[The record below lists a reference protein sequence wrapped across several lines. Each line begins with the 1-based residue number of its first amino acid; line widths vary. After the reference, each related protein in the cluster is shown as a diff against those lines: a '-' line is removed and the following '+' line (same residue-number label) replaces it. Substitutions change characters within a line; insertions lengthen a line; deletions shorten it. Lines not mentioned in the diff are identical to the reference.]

1 MAVEKRAPQ
10 GYVGTPE
17 AARLLGVTQ
26 QTIRNRIRA
35 GTLKGKEVRYPEGER
50 RYYVEHPALDLELSR
65 RGQVARYE
73 NIAEYSQT
81 LADHFTR
88 QAKLLRDT
96 MEAQNAEYSRRLE
109 DMEHNQREIA
119 ARLNEAVDILRESAD
134 REKRFQED
142 VLDLLARRL
151 NLLG

>member
-1 MAVEKRAPQ
+1 MAVEKKAPQ

-35 GTLKGKEVRYPEGER
+35 ETLQGKEVQYPDGER
-50 RYYVEHPALDLELSR
+50 RYYVDQSSLDLELSR

-88 QAKLLRDT
+88 QTEMLR
-96 MEAQNAEYSRRLE
+96 EAMQSQHAEYSRRLE
-109 DMEHNQREIA
+109 DMENNQKEIA
-119 ARLNEAVDILRESAD
+119 AKLNEAVDILRESAD
-134 REKRFQED
+134 RERRLQED
-142 VLDLLARRL
+142 VLDLFARYA
-151 NLLG
+151 GQVT

>member
-1 MAVEKRAPQ
+1 MAVEKKAPQ

-35 GTLKGKEVRYPEGER
+35 GTLEGEEVQYPDGER
-50 RYYVEHPALDLELSR
+50 RYYVEQPSLDLEISR

-73 NIAEYSQT
+73 NVAEYSQT

-88 QAKLLRDT
+88 QAKMLRDAIN
-96 MEAQNAEYSRRLE
+96 AQNAECSRRL
-109 DMEHNQREIA
+109 DGMENNQKEIA
-119 ARLNEAVDILRESAD
+119 AKLNEVVDILRESAD
-134 REKRFQED
+134 RERRVHED
-142 VLDLLARRL
+142 VLGVFARYTQQVT
-151 NLLG
+151 

>member
-1 MAVEKRAPQ
+1 MAVEKKAPQ

-35 GTLKGKEVRYPEGER
+35 EILKGKEAQYPDGER
-50 RYYVEHPALDLELSR
+50 RYYVERPSLDLELSR

-73 NIAEYSQT
+73 KIAEYSQT

-88 QAKLLRDT
+88 QTEMLRDA
-96 MEAQNAEYSRRLE
+96 MMSHNAEYSRRLE
-109 DMEHNQREIA
+109 DMEHNQKVIA
-119 ARLNEAVDILRESAD
+119 ARLNEAVDILRQSAE

-142 VLDLLARRL
+142 VLDLLARYTQQVT
-151 NLLG
+151 

>member
-1 MAVEKRAPQ
+1 MAVEKIAPQ

-35 GTLKGKEVRYPEGER
+35 ETLKGQEVQYPDGER
-50 RYYVEHPALDLELSR
+50 RYYVERSSLDLELSR

-73 NIAEYSQT
+73 TIAEYSQT

-88 QAKLLRDT
+88 QAEMLRDV
-96 MEAQNAEYSRRLE
+96 MEAQNAEYARRLE
-109 DMEHNQREIA
+109 EMENNQRDIA
-119 ARLNEAVDILRESAD
+119 AKLDEAVDVLRKTAE

-142 VLDLLARRL
+142 VLDLLARFAQQVT
-151 NLLG
+151 

>member
-1 MAVEKRAPQ
+1 MAVEKKAPQ

-35 GTLKGKEVRYPEGER
+35 GTLQGKEVQYPDGER
-50 RYYVEHPALDLELSR
+50 RYYVEQPSLDLEISR

-73 NIAEYSQT
+73 NVAEYSQT

-88 QAKLLRDT
+88 QATMLRD
-96 MEAQNAEYSRRLE
+96 AINSRNAEYSRRLE
-109 DMEHNQREIA
+109 DMANNQKEMSA
-119 ARLNEAVDILRESAD
+119 KLNEAVDILRESAD
-134 REKRFQED
+134 REKRFQKD
-142 VLDLLARRL
+142 LLDLFARYTQQVT
-151 NLLG
+151 

>member
-1 MAVEKRAPQ
+1 MAVEKKAPQ

-17 AARLLGVTQ
+17 AARLLSVTQ

-35 GTLKGKEVRYPEGER
+35 ETLQGKEVQYPDGDH
-50 RYYVEHPALDLELSR
+50 RYYVERTSLDLELSR

-73 NIAEYSQT
+73 NIADYSQT

-88 QAKLLRDT
+88 QAEMLRDA
-96 MEAQNAEYSRRLE
+96 MQVQNAEYSQRLE
-109 DMEHNQREIA
+109 DIENNQKEIA
-119 ARLNEAVDILRESAD
+119 AKLNEAVDILRESAD

-142 VLDLLARRL
+142 ILDLFARFTQQVT
-151 NLLG
+151 